1 MAIPEKRS
9 ENGSES
15 PFEIL
20 NNLETIFNGAFLQD
34 DDDDAVDEGNYFTS
48 TIKSDKGLKTV
59 CFRKEILTLPI
70 IKSVIGCGRGR
81 PKGSLNKPK
90 NGLLPGVLKKP
101 KIFSNWLECKHCE
114 YKCRKRKPLQTHM
127 LEEHNEII
135 YLCEHCDE
143 MFKDKSEMQEHE
155 RGIHGGIKYP
165 CPEAD
170 CSYATPDIRDL
181 EEHIE
186 IHLDFIVPCDYCE
199 FKAQSIRKLNCHME
213 DVHEGCKF
221 YCSFCNFN
229 APKKDEVKIHQDMMH
244 KHHISSCS
252 RCDFTTSNP
261 KLLKCHE
268 DTFHK
273 TVEYKCTQCDFKCNW
288 ESSLRQHT
296 EQCHGSK
303 DFKCE
308 KCDFRCRW
316 KTALNKH
323 MRDKHSEGGSL
334 TQCSFCG
341 VEFPCRRDLKRHIR
355 ENHEIPQEFK
365 CSYCGKNFPKKPN
378 LKIHERIHTGEKPY
392 KCETC
397 GHAFTAASNLYHHK
411 KKHQNESCAS
421 KVSVKQESKSAAIHG
436 IYEQGYLPVQP
447 SYRVTGEE
455 LAAGLDT
462 SQTQLPH
469 LTESPGDTG
478 SHGLEGGHL
487 DTKAECHP
495 AYQET
500 AGYLSNFSQYY
511 AGYPAP
517 GSQSPATHTAKMN
530 NSMFDQYMDTGS
542 PDQYR
547 YSATTAT
554 LLCVLSLLGTRFEH
568 FNH

>member
-1 MAIPEKRS
+1 MAATEKKIEPS
-9 ENGSES
+9 S
-15 PFEIL
+15 PNLFEIIS
-20 NNLETIFNGAFLQD
+20 NLETMFNGAFAQEGD
-34 DDDDAVDEGNYFTS
+34 DELVDDGNYFTS
-48 TIKSDKGLKTV
+48 SIRTERGSRTI

-90 NGLLPGVLKKP
+90 PNGLIPGVMKKP
-101 KIFSNWLECKHCE
+101 KIFTNWLECKQCE
-114 YKCRKRKPLQTHM
+114 FKCRKRKPFQNHM

-135 YLCEHCDE
+135 YLCDHCDE
-143 MFKDKSEMQEHE
+143 MFKDKSELQEHE

-170 CSYATPDIRDL
+170 CNFSTPDIRDL

-186 IHLDFIVPCDYCE
+186 LHQDYAIQCDYCE
-199 FKAQSIRKLNCHME
+199 YKAQSVRKLNCHML
-213 DVHEGCKF
+213 DAHDGVKF
-221 YCSFCNFN
+221 YCKFCEFT
-229 APKKDEVKIHQDMMH
+229 ASKKDEIKLHQDMIH
-244 KHHISSCS
+244 KNHIASCS
-252 RCDFTTSNP
+252 RCDFTTYNP

-273 TVEYKCTQCDFKCNW
+273 TVEYKCQLCEFKCNW
-288 ESSLRQHT
+288 ESSLRQHI
-296 EQCHGSK
+296 EQCHGGK
-303 DFKCE
+303 DFSCNH
-308 KCDFRCRW
+308 CDFKCRW

-323 MRDKHSEGGSL
+323 MREKHSEAGNT

-411 KKHQNESCAS
+411 KKHANESCAA
-421 KVSVKQESKSAAIHG
+421 KVAIKQESKNSSLQG
-436 IYEQGYLPVQP
+436 IYEHGYLHQQQSYASEDLNSSMENVPTQP
-447 SYRVTGEE
+447 LS
-455 LAAGLDT
+455 
-462 SQTQLPH
+462 
-469 LTESPGDTG
+469 
-478 SHGLEGGHL
+478 HL
-487 DTKAECHP
+487 DSPNDHLDPRGDVMDTKTRDDAHVYHDP
-495 AYQET
+495 S
-500 AGYLSNFSQYY
+500 YLSNFSQYY
-511 AGYPAP
+511 SAAQGSYPHT
-517 GSQSPATHTAKMN
+517 QSPVSGH
-530 NSMFDQYMDTGS
+530 NSKLQNPYEQYMDTS

-547 YSATTAT
+547 Y
-554 LLCVLSLLGTRFEH
+554 
-568 FNH
+568 

>member
-1 MAIPEKRS
+1 MSVSDRKAEP
-9 ENGSES
+9 GSV
-15 PFEIL
+15 EII
-20 NNLETIFNGAFLQD
+20 NNLETMFSGAFLQD
-34 DDDDAVDEGNYFTS
+34 EDDDAVDEGNYFTS
-48 TIKSDKGLKTV
+48 TIKSEKGSRTV

-114 YKCRKRKPLQTHM
+114 YKCRKRKPLQNHM

-143 MFKDKSEMQEHE
+143 MFKDKSELQEHE

-165 CPEAD
+165 CPEEN
-170 CSYATPDIRDL
+170 CTYATPVIRDL
-181 EEHIE
+181 EEH
-186 IHLDFIVPCDYCE
+186 L
-199 FKAQSIRKLNCHME
+199 
-213 DVHEGCKF
+213 
-221 YCSFCNFN
+221 
-229 APKKDEVKIHQDMMH
+229 VKIHQDVMH
-244 KHHISSCS
+244 QNNIASCS
-252 RCDFTTSNP
+252 RCDFSTSNP

-268 DTFHK
+268 ETFHK
-273 TVEYKCTQCDFKCNW
+273 TVEYKCTQCDYKCNW

-296 EQCHGSK
+296 EQHHGSK

-308 KCDFRCRW
+308 QCDFRCRW

-323 MRDKHSEGGSL
+323 MRDKHSDTGST

-355 ENHEIPQEFK
+355 ENHEAPQEFK
-365 CSYCGKNFPKKPN
+365 CQYCGKNFPKKPN

-411 KKHQNESCAS
+411 KKHTNESCAA
-421 KVSVKQESKSAAIHG
+421 KAAIKQESKSASVHG
-436 IYEQGYLPVQP
+436 IYEQGYLPQP
-447 SYRVTGEE
+447 SYRTSDDLPMEGMAGPGLGPMSGHSTHMDSPNESQLDPRVD
-455 LAAGLDT
+455 AGLV
-462 SQTQLPH
+462 
-469 LTESPGDTG
+469 
-478 SHGLEGGHL
+478 
-487 DTKAECHP
+487 DTKIE
-495 AYQET
+495 
-500 AGYLSNFSQYY
+500 AGQTPGYHDQASYLSNFSQYY
-511 AGYPAP
+511 TGGYP
-517 GSQSPATHTAKMN
+517 QSPAPHNSKMQ

-542 PDQYR
+542 EHYR
-547 YSATTAT
+547 SVVFT
-554 LLCVLSLLGTRFEH
+554 
-568 FNH
+568 

>member
-1 MAIPEKRS
+1 MNCVLTMYFCLFQSEMAIPDKRL
-9 ENGSES
+9 EPGSAS
-15 PFEIL
+15 TFEIM
-20 NNLETIFNGAFLQD
+20 NNLETMFNGAFLQD

-48 TIKSDKGLKTV
+48 TIKTEKGCKTV

-90 NGLLPGVLKKP
+90 PNGILPGVLKKP

-114 YKCRKRKPLQTHM
+114 YKCRKRKPLQNHM

-170 CSYATPDIRDL
+170 CTYATPDIKDL

-186 IHLDFIVPCDYCE
+186 IHQDFVIPCDYCE
-199 FKAQSIRKLNCHME
+199 YKAQSVRKLNCHME
-213 DVHEGCKF
+213 DAHEGSKF
-221 YCSFCNFN
+221 YCSFCDFT

-244 KHHISSCS
+244 KHQIASCT

-268 DTFHK
+268 ETFHK
-273 TVEYKCTQCDFKCNW
+273 TVEYKCQQCDFKCNW

-296 EQCHGSK
+296 EQFHGSK
-303 DFKCE
+303 DFSCE
-308 KCDFRCRW
+308 LCNFKCRW

-323 MRDKHSEGGSL
+323 MRDKHSETGST

-411 KKHQNESCAS
+411 KKHTNESCAA
-421 KVSVKQESKSAAIHG
+421 KVAIKQESKSASVHG
-436 IYEQGYLPVQP
+436 IYEQGYIPQQ
-447 SYRVTGEE
+447 SYRNEDLGNSLENV
-455 LAAGLDT
+455 
-462 SQTQLPH
+462 STQNMSH
-469 LTESPGDTG
+469 LESP
-478 SHGLEGGHL
+478 SENHLEPRVDL
-487 DTKAECHP
+487 MDTKSESHS
-495 AYQET
+495 YQD
-500 AGYLSNFSQYY
+500 ASYLSNFSQYY
-511 AGYPAP
+511 TGGYP
-517 GSQSPATHTAKMN
+517 QSPAHNSKMQN
-530 NSMFDQYMDTGS
+530 TMFDQYMDHNS
-542 PDQYR
+542 DHYR
-547 YSATTAT
+547 YNTTFGCLMDLNTNSMA
-554 LLCVLSLLGTRFEH
+554 RI
-568 FNH
+568 